1 MAKLF
6 ASWVHANFSQFYLGI
21 FPLRVFSV
29 QVSIETLKK
38 LFTAAL

>member
-6 ASWVHANFSQFYLGI
+6 ALYVHTNFSQFCLGI
-21 FPLRVFSV
+21 FPLRVFYV

-38 LFTAAL
+38 LLTTAL